1 MFARIRPH
9 LLLAAAAAAALA
21 VPLAAQAQTAA
32 PASAPA
38 AATQPAPVRSGTVE
52 VNGIAYYYE
61 IRGQGEPL
69 LLLHGGLGSI
79 DMFTPLLPALAAGR
93 QVIAVDLQGHGR
105 TPLGN
110 RPIAI
115 EPMGADMNILLG
127 RLGYKQVDVMGYSMG
142 AGVAFQL
149 AAQHP
154 DRVRRLA
161 LVSMTL
167 STAGIQPEMVPIQR
181 QLTAAMAPMMK
192 ETPMYTGYIARAP
205 KPGDF
210 PRLLDQMGDLM
221 RRDFDWSAQVKALTM
236 PVMLVV
242 GDADMWRPEASVDF
256 FKLLGGGQRD
266 GGWQREHVTRH
277 RLAILPGRTHY
288 DIFLAPELARTVRPF
303 LDGKEGRADWQ

>member
-1 MFARIRPH
+1 MLATIRSH
-9 LLLAAAAAAALA
+9 LLLAAAALA
-21 VPLAAQAQTAA
+21 TPLAAHA
-32 PASAPA
+32 
-38 AATQPAPVRSGTVE
+38 QPAPATAQSAVRSGAVE
-52 VNGIAYYYE
+52 VAGIAYHYE
-61 IRGQGEPL
+61 IYGQGEPL

-79 DMFTPLLPALAAGR
+79 EMFAPILPALAAGR

-105 TPLGN
+105 TPLGA

-115 EPMGADMNILLG
+115 EPMGNDMNLLLDK
-127 RLGYKQVDVMGYSMG
+127 LGYKQVDVMGYSMG

-192 ETPMYTGYIARAP
+192 GTPMYTSYAARAP
-205 KPGDF
+205 KVEDF

-242 GDADMWRPEASVDF
+242 GDADMWRPEGSVEF

-266 GGWQREHVTRH
+266 GGWQREHVTKH

-288 DIFLAPELARTVRPF
+288 DIFLAPELVRTVRPF

>member
-1 MFARIRPH
+1 MLATIRSH
-9 LLLAAAAAAALA
+9 LLLAAAALA
-21 VPLAAQAQTAA
+21 TPLAAHA
-32 PASAPA
+32 
-38 AATQPAPVRSGTVE
+38 QPAPVAAQSAVRSGAVE
-52 VNGIAYYYE
+52 VAGIAYHYE
-61 IRGQGEPL
+61 IYGQGEPL

-79 DMFTPLLPALAAGR
+79 EMFAPILPALAAGR

-105 TPLGN
+105 TPLGT

-115 EPMGADMNILLG
+115 EPMGNDMNLLLDK
-127 RLGYKQVDVMGYSMG
+127 LGYKQVDVMGYSMG

-192 ETPMYTGYIARAP
+192 GTPMYTSYAARAP
-205 KPGDF
+205 KVEDF

-242 GDADMWRPEASVDF
+242 GDADMWRPEGSVEF

-266 GGWQREHVTRH
+266 GGWQREHVTKH

-288 DIFLAPELARTVRPF
+288 DIFLAPELVRTVRPF

>member
-1 MFARIRPH
+1 MFARIRTH
-9 LLLAAAAAAALA
+9 LLIATAAALA
-21 VPLAAQAQTAA
+21 TPLAAHAQTTA
-32 PASAPA
+32 PVAPA
-38 AATQPAPVRSGTVE
+38 AQPAPARSGTVE
-52 VNGIAYYYE
+52 VDGIAYYYE
-61 IRGQGEPL
+61 VRGQGEPL

-79 DMFTPLLPALAAGR
+79 DMFAPILPALAAGR

-105 TPLGN
+105 TPLGT

-115 EPMGADMNILLG
+115 EAMGNDMNTLLDK
-127 RLGYKQVDVMGYSMG
+127 LGFKQVDVLGYSMG
-142 AGVAFQL
+142 AGVGFQL

-154 DRVRRLA
+154 GRVRRLA

-192 ETPMYTGYIARAP
+192 DTPMYTGYVARAP

-256 FKLLGGGQRD
+256 FKLLGGGRRD
-266 GGWQREHVTRH
+266 GGWQREHVTKH

-288 DIFLAPELARTVRPF
+288 DMFLAPELVPTVRPV
-303 LDGKEGRADWQ
+303 LDGKEARADWQ

>member
-1 MFARIRPH
+1 MLATIRSH
-9 LLLAAAAAAALA
+9 LLLAAAALA
-21 VPLAAQAQTAA
+21 TPLAAHAQ
-32 PASAPA
+32 PAPA
-38 AATQPAPVRSGTVE
+38 AAQSAVRSGAVE
-52 VNGIAYYYE
+52 VAGIAYHYE
-61 IRGQGEPL
+61 IYGQGEPL

-79 DMFTPLLPALAAGR
+79 EMFAPILPALAAGR

-105 TPLGN
+105 TPLGT

-115 EPMGADMNILLG
+115 EPMGDDMNTLLDK
-127 RLGYKQVDVMGYSMG
+127 LGYRQVDVMGYSMG

-181 QLTAAMAPMMK
+181 QLSAAMAPMMK
-192 ETPMYTGYIARAP
+192 ETPMYTSYAARAP
-205 KPGDF
+205 KVGDF

-242 GDADMWRPEASVDF
+242 GDADMWRPEGSVEF

-266 GGWQREHVTRH
+266 GGWQREHVTKH

-288 DIFLAPELARTVRPF
+288 DIFLAPELVRTVRPF

>member
-1 MFARIRPH
+1 MFARIRSH
-9 LLLAAAAAAALA
+9 LLIAAAVLA
-21 VPLAAQAQTAA
+21 TPLAAQAQTVPT
-32 PASAPA
+32 PASAA
-38 AATQPAPVRSGTVE
+38 QAAPVRSGTVE
-52 VNGIAYYYE
+52 VAGIAYHYE
-61 IRGQGEPL
+61 IYGQGEPL

-79 DMFTPLLPALAAGR
+79 EMFAPILPALAVGR

-105 TPLGN
+105 TPLGT

-115 EPMGADMNILLG
+115 EPMGNDMNALLDK
-127 RLGYKQVDVMGYSMG
+127 LGYKQVDVMGYSMG

-167 STAGIQPEMVPIQR
+167 STAGIQPEMVPLQR

-192 ETPMYTGYIARAP
+192 DTPMYTSYAARAP
-205 KPGDF
+205 KVEDF

-242 GDADMWRPEASVDF
+242 GDADMWRPEGSVEF

-266 GGWQREHVTRH
+266 GGWQREHVTKH

-288 DIFLAPELARTVRPF
+288 DIFLAPELVRTVRPF

>member
-1 MFARIRPH
+1 MFATIRSH
-9 LLLAAAAAAALA
+9 LLLAAGALATPLAAPLAAHAQTEPAAAA
-21 VPLAAQAQTAA
+21 
-32 PASAPA
+32 
-38 AATQPAPVRSGTVE
+38 QPAPVRSGTVE
-52 VNGIAYYYE
+52 IAGIAYYYE

-79 DMFTPLLPALAAGR
+79 DMFTPILPALAAGR

-105 TPLGN
+105 TPLGT

-115 EPMGADMNILLG
+115 EPMGNDMNVLLDK
-127 RLGYKQVDVMGYSMG
+127 LGYKQVDVMGYSMG

-192 ETPMYTGYIARAP
+192 GTPMYTSYAARAP
-205 KPGDF
+205 KVEDF

-221 RRDFDWSAQVKALTM
+221 RRDFDWSSQVKALTM

-242 GDADMWRPEASVDF
+242 GDADMWRPEGSVEF

-266 GGWQREHVTRH
+266 GGWQREHVSKH

-288 DIFLAPELARTVRPF
+288 DIFLAPELVRTVRPF